1 MTILEPKKEKYIF
14 LNIYFCS
21 KMLNFQDFSKFSK
34 ILKSSVQYLF
44 RDISNVK
51 IGQFLRQSRKKHWK
65 TLFCPTAFKIK
76 KIKKFDIPSHKFFEY
91 LSSKKKILKI
101 GPPQI
106 GVWRGSLAVDTL
118 LCPYLYIR
126 THNVHA
132 HATINCSYSG
142 PGHLGWRHQA
152 DKEYNNSKLRLQ
164 KIHQTSTDIS

>member
-1 MTILEPKKEKYIF
+1 MTILEPKKEKKIF
-14 LNIYFCS
+14 LKIYFFS

-34 ILKSSVQYLF
+34 ILKSTVQYLS

-65 TLFCPTAFKIK
+65 TLFGPTAFKIK

-118 LCPYLYIR
+118 LCPYLYVDSR
-126 THNVHA
+126 
-132 HATINCSYSG
+132 Y
-142 PGHLGWRHQA
+142 
-152 DKEYNNSKLRLQ
+152 
-164 KIHQTSTDIS
+164 DIFID

>member
-1 MTILEPKKEKYIF
+1 MTILEPKKEKKIF
-14 LNIYFCS
+14 LKIYFFS

-34 ILKSSVQYLF
+34 ILKSTVQYLS

-65 TLFCPTAFKIK
+65 TLFGPTAFKIK

-118 LCPYLYIR
+118 LCPYLYLECKS
-126 THNVHA
+126 N
-132 HATINCSYSG
+132 YF
-142 PGHLGWRHQA
+142 
-152 DKEYNNSKLRLQ
+152 Y
-164 KIHQTSTDIS
+164 ISSLYLYFLYVYR

>member
-1 MTILEPKKEKYIF
+1 MTILEPKKEKKIF
-14 LNIYFCS
+14 LKIYFFS

-34 ILKSSVQYLF
+34 ILKSTVQYLS

-118 LCPYLYIR
+118 LCPYLYIYIYR
-126 THNVHA
+126 IYWFKSPTLSTPPPNPYLWWSDFQ
-132 HATINCSYSG
+132 NF
-142 PGHLGWRHQA
+142 LGQ
-152 DKEYNNSKLRLQ
+152 
-164 KIHQTSTDIS
+164 

>member
-1 MTILEPKKEKYIF
+1 MTILEPKKEKKIF
-14 LNIYFCS
+14 LKIYFFS

-34 ILKSSVQYLF
+34 ILKSTVQYLS

-51 IGQFLRQSRKKHWK
+51 IGQLLRQSRKKHWK

-118 LCPYLYIR
+118 LCPYLYVC
-126 THNVHA
+126 TCMYVLGLSFFA
-132 HATINCSYSG
+132 HQFFLTKLTLLLIFITIFA
-142 PGHLGWRHQA
+142 LQA
-152 DKEYNNSKLRLQ
+152 KKGLILSK
-164 KIHQTSTDIS
+164 S

>member
-1 MTILEPKKEKYIF
+1 MTILEPKKEKKIF
-14 LNIYFCS
+14 LKIYFFS

-34 ILKSSVQYLF
+34 ILKSTVQYLS

-51 IGQFLRQSRKKHWK
+51 IGQFLRQSRKKPWK

-91 LSSKKKILKI
+91 LSSKKKNLKI

-118 LCPYLYIR
+118 LCPYLYIQCDPQKFR
-126 THNVHA
+126 F
-132 HATINCSYSG
+132 
-142 PGHLGWRHQA
+142 
-152 DKEYNNSKLRLQ
+152 KEFLALF
-164 KIHQTSTDIS
+164 

>member
-1 MTILEPKKEKYIF
+1 MTILEPKKKKIF
-14 LNIYFCS
+14 LKIYFFS

-34 ILKSSVQYLF
+34 ILKSTVQYLS

-118 LCPYLYIR
+118 LCPYLYIHTWLSDMIR
-126 THNVHA
+126 
-132 HATINCSYSG
+132 
-142 PGHLGWRHQA
+142 
-152 DKEYNNSKLRLQ
+152 K
-164 KIHQTSTDIS
+164 

>member
-1 MTILEPKKEKYIF
+1 MTILEPKKEKKIF
-14 LNIYFCS
+14 LKIYFFS

-34 ILKSSVQYLF
+34 ILKSTVQYLS

-118 LCPYLYIR
+118 LCPYLYLY
-126 THNVHA
+126 THPIIVEIIILVYLTNKVW
-132 HATINCSYSG
+132 S
-142 PGHLGWRHQA
+142 L
-152 DKEYNNSKLRLQ
+152 SKVDQ
-164 KIHQTSTDIS
+164 

>member
-1 MTILEPKKEKYIF
+1 MKKKSKMTILEPKKEKKIF
-14 LNIYFCS
+14 LKIYFFS

-34 ILKSSVQYLF
+34 ILKSTVQYLS

-118 LCPYLYIR
+118 LCPYLYIVY
-126 THNVHA
+126 NVLQA
-132 HATINCSYSG
+132 E
-142 PGHLGWRHQA
+142 LGFPIA
-152 DKEYNNSKLRLQ
+152 DWLRL
-164 KIHQTSTDIS
+164 TLPT